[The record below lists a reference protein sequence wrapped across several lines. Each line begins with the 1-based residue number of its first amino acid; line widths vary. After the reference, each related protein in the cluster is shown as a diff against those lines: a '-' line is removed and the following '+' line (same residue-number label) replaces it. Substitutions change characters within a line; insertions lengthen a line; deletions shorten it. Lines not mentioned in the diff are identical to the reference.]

1 MRLWLVRHGQSVAN
15 QRKLVT
21 GTPLDPLAPE
31 GRHQAMALR
40 EMLNAAALEADLV
53 VCSPWLRAKQTAE
66 LASPSSRLVLDE
78 RIGETD
84 AGQVADL
91 PLADFIEM
99 SPDFYGDAANT
110 YPGGESHL
118 DLDTRVHA
126 WVNELQSLGHEEVL
140 AICHSG
146 PICCLMQRAL
156 GIPMTNFPAL
166 LPAHA
171 SLSMIEYGVARP
183 EGQVKLFSQVSDRV
197 LKQIVS
203 ARK

>member
-31 GRHQAMALR
+31 GRHQAIALR
-40 EMLNAAALEADLV
+40 KMLAAAGLDADLIF
-53 VCSPWLRAKQTAE
+53 CSPWLRAKETAE
-66 LASPSSRLVLDE
+66 LALPSSRLIVDD
-78 RIGETD
+78 RIGETN
-84 AGQVADL
+84 AGEASDH
-91 PLADFIEM
+91 PLEDFIGVF
-99 SPDFYGDAANT
+99 PDFYGDAANT

-118 DLDTRVHA
+118 DLDARVQG
-126 WVNELQSLGHEEVL
+126 WVKEVQSLGHQEIL

-156 GIPMTNFPAL
+156 GIPMTSFPAL

-171 SLSMIEYGVARP
+171 SLSMIEYGTNHP

-203 ARK
+203 SRK